1 MRLVYFLVP
10 RIAVALLTML
20 GVSLLVFFCLRLLPG
35 GFTDI
40 VLGPFADP
48 ATKAEISG
56 RFGLDRPVF
65 VQFFRWLTAVVS
77 GDFGVSMVDQ
87 SDVLTQYARRL
98 PATAEIA
105 IVSLTVGVA
114 LGVPLGV
121 LAAVAT
127 GSGKQGTAV
136 RLLGAFGISV
146 PESVIAT
153 ALIFIFSY
161 WSLGLRV
168 GGYVPFWQD
177 PWANILVMTLPTVAL
192 GILIMS
198 VFIRV
203 TRDSVMRVMTEG
215 YILAAVA
222 RGETPWQ
229 IVRHHILRNASIP
242 VVTLIAIYVA
252 GLMGGVVVVERLFT
266 IPGVGYYFLASLE
279 ARDFAIVQAGV
290 LLSAFFIIAMNMLC
304 DVAYAIIDPRIGA
317 KRSST

>member
-1 MRLVYFLVP
+1 MRIFYFLVP
-10 RIAVALLTML
+10 KIAIALLTML
-20 GVSLLVFFCLRLLPG
+20 GISVLVFFCLRLLPG
-35 GFTDI
+35 GFADV
-40 VLGPFADP
+40 VLGPFADA
-48 ATKAEISG
+48 ATKADIAKQ
-56 RFGLDRPVF
+56 FGLDQPVV
-65 VQFFRWLTAVVS
+65 VQFFRWLGAVLT
-77 GDFGVSMVDQ
+77 GDFGVSMADK
-87 SDVLTQYARRL
+87 SDVLTQYLYRL
-98 PATAEIA
+98 PATAQIA
-105 IVSLTVGVA
+105 TVSLFLGVA

-146 PESVIAT
+146 PEAVIAT

-168 GGYVPFWQD
+168 GGHVPFFQD
-177 PWANILVMTLPTVAL
+177 PWGNILVMTLPTLSL

-229 IVRHHILRNASIP
+229 IVRHHVLRNASIP
-242 VVTLIAIYVA
+242 VVTLIAIYFA

-266 IPGVGYYFLASLE
+266 IPGVGDYFLTSLE
-279 ARDFAIVQAGV
+279 GRDYAVVQAGV
-290 LLSAFFIIAMNMLC
+290 LLAAFFIVATNMLC

>member
-1 MRLVYFLVP
+1 MRFVYFLVP
-10 RIAVALLTML
+10 RIAVALLTMF

-35 GFTDI
+35 GFADI

-48 ATKAEISG
+48 GTKAEISG

-65 VQFFRWLTAVVS
+65 VQFFRWLGAVLS
-77 GDFGVSMVDQ
+77 GDFGVSMVDK

-105 IVSLTVGVA
+105 IVSLTVGVG

-127 GSGKQGTAV
+127 GSGKQGTTV

-177 PWANILVMTLPTVAL
+177 PWANVLVMTLPTISL

-229 IVRHHILRNASIP
+229 IVRHHVLRNASIP

-266 IPGVGYYFLASLE
+266 IPGVGYYFLVSLE

-290 LLSAFFIIAMNMLC
+290 LLSAFFVILMNMLC
-304 DVAYAIIDPRIGA
+304 DVAYAVIDPRIGA

>member
-1 MRLVYFLVP
+1 MRFVYFLVP
-10 RIAVALLTML
+10 RIAVALLTMF

-35 GFTDI
+35 GFADL

-48 ATKAEISG
+48 ATKAEIAR
-56 RFGLDRPVF
+56 RFGLDQPVF
-65 VQFFRWLTAVVS
+65 VQFFKWLGAVLS
-77 GDFGVSMVDQ
+77 GDFGVSMADQ

-105 IVSLTVGVA
+105 IVSLTIGVA

-168 GGYVPFWQD
+168 GGYVPFTQD
-177 PWANILVMTLPTVAL
+177 PWGNILVMTLPTVSL

-242 VVTLIAIYVA
+242 VVTLIAIYFA

-266 IPGVGYYFLASLE
+266 IPGVGYYFLVSLE